1 MEIEVINNSN
11 GILLSSA
18 MAFIGSQGR
27 RTSNKTWIYHWA
39 NTTDKIYTSTSQMWC
54 KEKYWNTIVI
64 SQGEPAWEKDEEI
77 DITFQA
83 LKRWSDSD
91 DACLISLLPNSR
103 QPILCEII
111 GESDRFRNQSILPFL
126 FTTITTTTTVSSIK
140 TTTTT
145 TTMKDIVINNL
156 APLTILWSLST
167 TIFTTS
173 SATTVETNLTNVHS
187 EIKQNGSLF
196 IILGILGILTIISIL
211 IFIIYIHHK
220 KKESSIDL
228 KSNTKQSLS
237 HSKMDQIHVED
248 LQSNDSSES
257 HFTVETATQ
266 ESDRIF
272 TDTHSLTPND
282 EEAKKQ
288 EEAAQEKVED
298 EFFDAEDEFFKEYR
312 AKLMHQMQQRLLN
325 TPRFGKQVDL
335 TRENFTNSIDDENK
349 NVTIIVHV
357 FEQSAVG
364 CKVMNNCFQCLAEQY
379 PYVKFCRI
387 QASEAQLSHNF
398 VKNGCPALLVYRGG
412 ELLSS
417 FISITNKLGDDFV
430 ASDVESLLQ
439 ESGYLSAAECDK
451 NTTVRDSQIQK
462 SNQSDTDED

>member
-1 MEIEVINNSN
+1 VYCFNEPCINDNTCSSKGFQCRFNHCLCPSNEFWAGHDKHCIPCPTNWINLFVFCIYYEKNEKMNWSNADKFCRRMSSYIDKPTRLLELNNLNEFNFIQKTIHQILTDEQMEIEVINNSN

-39 NTTDKIYTSTSQMWC
+39 NTTDKIYTS
-54 KEKYWNTIVI
+54 
-64 SQGEPAWEKDEEI
+64 EPAWEQDEEI

-91 DACLISLLPNSR
+91 DACLVSLLPNSR

-145 TTMKDIVINNL
+145 MKDIVINNL
-156 APLTILWSLST
+156 APPLTILWPLST
-167 TIFTTS
+167 AIFATS
-173 SATTVETNLTNVHS
+173 STTTTVETNLTNVHS

-196 IILGILGILTIISIL
+196 LILGLLGILTIISIL

-272 TDTHSLTPND
+272 TDTHSLTPSKTKSIK
-282 EEAKKQ
+282 AS
-288 EEAAQEKVED
+288 
-298 EFFDAEDEFFKEYR
+298 
-312 AKLMHQMQQRLLN
+312 KLALWDQMESSLFSSTSN
-325 TPRFGKQVDL
+325 
-335 TRENFTNSIDDENK
+335 
-349 NVTIIVHV
+349 II
-357 FEQSAVG
+357 S
-364 CKVMNNCFQCLAEQY
+364 K
-379 PYVKFCRI
+379 
-387 QASEAQLSHNF
+387 
-398 VKNGCPALLVYRGG
+398 
-412 ELLSS
+412 
-417 FISITNKLGDDFV
+417 
-430 ASDVESLLQ
+430 
-439 ESGYLSAAECDK
+439 
-451 NTTVRDSQIQK
+451 
-462 SNQSDTDED
+462 

>member
-1 MEIEVINNSN
+1 MLFFYLCNHLHIFDLFLIILTVYCFNEPCINDNTCSSKGFQCRFNHCLCPSNEFWAGHDKHCIPCPTNWINLFVFCIYYEKNERMNWSNADKFCRRMSSYIDKPTRLLEFNNLNEFNFIQKTIHLILTDEQMEIEVINNSN
-11 GILLSSA
+11 GIILSSA

-64 SQGEPAWEKDEEI
+64 SQGEPAWEQDEEI

-91 DACLISLLPNSR
+91 DACLVSLLPNSR

-126 FTTITTTTTVSSIK
+126 FTTITTTTAVSSIK
-140 TTTTT
+140 TT

-156 APLTILWSLST
+156 APLTILWSSST
-167 TIFTTS
+167 TILATS
-173 SATTVETNLTNVHS
+173 STTTVETNLTNVHS

-196 IILGILGILTIISIL
+196 IILGLLGILTIISIF
-211 IFIIYIHHK
+211 IFIIYTHHK

-272 TDTHSLTPND
+272 TDTHSLTPSKTKSIK
-282 EEAKKQ
+282 AS
-288 EEAAQEKVED
+288 
-298 EFFDAEDEFFKEYR
+298 
-312 AKLMHQMQQRLLN
+312 KLALWDQMESSLFSSTSN
-325 TPRFGKQVDL
+325 
-335 TRENFTNSIDDENK
+335 
-349 NVTIIVHV
+349 II
-357 FEQSAVG
+357 S
-364 CKVMNNCFQCLAEQY
+364 K
-379 PYVKFCRI
+379 
-387 QASEAQLSHNF
+387 
-398 VKNGCPALLVYRGG
+398 
-412 ELLSS
+412 
-417 FISITNKLGDDFV
+417 
-430 ASDVESLLQ
+430 
-439 ESGYLSAAECDK
+439 
-451 NTTVRDSQIQK
+451 
-462 SNQSDTDED
+462 

>member
-1 MEIEVINNSN
+1 MVTLDDR
-11 GILLSSA
+11 LLGEKLQNYCSS
-18 MAFIGSQGR
+18 S
-27 RTSNKTWIYHWA
+27 
-39 NTTDKIYTSTSQMWC
+39 
-54 KEKYWNTIVI
+54 E
-64 SQGEPAWEKDEEI
+64 DEG
-77 DITFQA
+77 D
-83 LKRWSDSD
+83 RDDNDSD
-91 DACLISLLPNSR
+91 DGGGKRGKSTSKFIPETELNAPGSSSGFTENTGPKGVIGDWRRFKQLENEKRDEQDKEKKALIKKL
-103 QPILCEII
+103 
-111 GESDRFRNQSILPFL
+111 
-126 FTTITTTTTVSSIK
+126 
-140 TTTTT
+140 
-145 TTMKDIVINNL
+145 TMSCRSYLD
-156 APLTILWSLST
+156 
-167 TIFTTS
+167 
-173 SATTVETNLTNVHS
+173 
-187 EIKQNGSLF
+187 
-196 IILGILGILTIISIL
+196 
-211 IFIIYIHHK
+211 
-220 KKESSIDL
+220 
-228 KSNTKQSLS
+228 
-237 HSKMDQIHVED
+237 
-248 LQSNDSSES
+248 
-257 HFTVETATQ
+257 
-266 ESDRIF
+266 
-272 TDTHSLTPND
+272 D

-288 EEAAQEKVED
+288 EQEAQEKVED

-451 NTTVRDSQIQK
+451 NTTVRDSQIQR